1 MVVSVNRGEET
12 DIECI
17 GKASY
22 ASTKLLRR
30 VKQGPHTLTHIQN
43 GNPFVF
49 RNDGCNSTN

>member
-12 DIECI
+12 NIECI